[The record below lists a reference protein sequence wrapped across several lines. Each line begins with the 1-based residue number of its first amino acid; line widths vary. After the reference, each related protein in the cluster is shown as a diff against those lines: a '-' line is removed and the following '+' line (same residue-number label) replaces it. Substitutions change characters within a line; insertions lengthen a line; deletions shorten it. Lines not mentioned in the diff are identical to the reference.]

1 MFTHGWSGDG
11 QRESKVAIHTGSK
24 NKTIGTIVSDTYLD
38 VCGLYVIVHGS
49 I

>member
-1 MFTHGWSGDG
+1 MDG
-11 QRESKVAIHTGSK
+11 LEMARGSQRWPFIYTGFK